1 MSVKDKEKNVKKH
14 LIDEMKNSE
23 IYKSVMDKF
32 PDAELIDVNSN
43 KDGVDND

>member
-1 MSVKDKEKNVKKH
+1 
-14 LIDEMKNSE
+14 MKSSE
-23 IYKSVMDKF
+23 IFNSLIDKF

>member
-14 LIDEMKNSE
+14 LMDEMKNSE
-23 IYKSVMDKF
+23 IFKTVIDKF